1 MEFRTQKRTGALLGL
16 RPRDSVPLEDR
27 SPTVAAPIRATT
39 VREWFFASAKY
50 YAVAALVTLALPAPT
65 AFAQDLKYDAW
76 HGHSRPPH
84 VKKAGNMGTLTITD
98 AGVSFEETYKNGSK
112 PRHPH
117 AWRWDYQDIQQLKIA
132 PKSVT
137 VLTYKDNKWKL
148 GADREYQFDLV
159 ADKTFEDAWQLLKGR
174 LDQRLV
180 AAIPDHL
187 SNILWEIPVKH
198 LLRFGG
204 DEGVLQVGPDA
215 IVYQSASKAES
226 RTWRYEDIENI
237 GSSGPFELTITT
249 FERAKTHYGNLKG
262 FNFELKQRLEEA
274 RYNELWLRLN
284 QSKGL
289 KILDSY
295 RAADAGQ

>member
-1 MEFRTQKRTGALLGL
+1 MEFRIEKGTGAILVSLVLLAPASFGQSL
-16 RPRDSVPLEDR
+16 R
-27 SPTVAAPIRATT
+27 
-39 VREWFFASAKY
+39 
-50 YAVAALVTLALPAPT
+50 
-65 AFAQDLKYDAW
+65 YDVW

-84 VKKAGNMGTLTITD
+84 IRKAGNMGTLTITD
-98 AGVSFEETYKNGSK
+98 VGVSFEETYKDGKK
-112 PRHPH
+112 PKHSH
-117 AWRWDYQDIQQLKIA
+117 TWRWDYQDIQQLKIA
-132 PKSVT
+132 PKSLT

-148 GADREYQFDLV
+148 GADREYEFDLV
-159 ADKTFEDAWQLLKGR
+159 ADKTLEDAYQLLKGR

-180 AAIPDHL
+180 VAIPDHL

-204 DEGVLQVGPDA
+204 DGGVLQVGTDA
-215 IVYQSASKAES
+215 MVYKSADKAES

-237 GSSGPFELTITT
+237 SSSGPFDLTITT

-284 QSKGL
+284 ESKGL
-289 KILDSY
+289 KILNSY
-295 RAADAGQ
+295 RGSGAAQ